1 MMAAASLLAKNA
13 KPSDADIDTAL
24 NTNLC
29 RCATYL
35 RIRAAV
41 RRAAEIKAGG
51 AAVGSSGAPK
61 NREED

>member
-1 MMAAASLLAKNA
+1 
-13 KPSDADIDTAL
+13 
-24 NTNLC
+24 
-29 RCATYL
+29 
-35 RIRAAV
+35 V